1 LAARRR
7 TLTDDVFVNCPF
19 DDAFA
24 PIFHALIFA
33 IYACSFRP
41 RSALELDDGGRP
53 GSKSCS
59 R

>member
-1 LAARRR
+1 
-7 TLTDDVFVNCPF
+7 LTDDVFVNCPF